1 MDYTNIYNQLVT
13 SRKAM
18 NRTAGRFSGYE
29 THHIIPKSLGGSNNK
44 DNLVVLTPREH
55 CLAHM
60 LLARMYTGEA
70 KGKMCYALICLAKL
84 RNKERSSITSK
95 EYDRLRKAHQLAL
108 QDPDY
113 KALRSA
119 ATAKQWT
126 PERRA
131 AVAAKAR
138 EQWATGV
145 KRSVFASDEYRAK
158 KSKQT
163 AERWQ
168 DPEFAA
174 KQSDWTKAQWQDST
188 KRPNKNSPFQ

>member
-1 MDYTNIYNQLVT
+1 
-13 SRKAM
+13 M

-29 THHIIPKSLGGSNNK
+29 THHIVPKSLGGSDSK

-84 RNKERSSITSK
+84 RNKGRSSISSR
-95 EYDRLRKAHQLAL
+95 EYDRLRKAHLTAL

-113 KALRSA
+113 KAMRSA
-119 ATAKQWT
+119 NTAKQWT

-131 AVAAKAR
+131 AVAEKAR
-138 EQWATGV
+138 QQWATGP
-145 KRSVFASDEYRAK
+145 KRESFSSDAYRAK
-158 KSKQT
+158 KAKQT
-163 AERWQ
+163 KERWQ
-168 DPEFAA
+168 DPEWAK
-174 KQSDWTKAQWQDST
+174 KQSEWALAQWQDPA
-188 KRPNKNSPFQ
+188 KRPSR